1 MADLFFA
8 DLVREAS
15 WGTGSGDL
23 ALGGSIAGHRRFAQA
38 VPPGARFHYS
48 IAGVTHSGE
57 WEVGEGEI
65 GSGNSLLRLPF
76 VSSAGEG
83 EAVPFSPGL
92 KIVAL
97 TVAADWFSRREEGV
111 ADIED
116 VAGLGAALAAKAE
129 AAHGHGVGEVTGL
142 AGALD
147 AKASA
152 EHQHVLAE
160 VEGAAA
166 ALAGKAEAVH
176 GHSMGQVGGLTAA
189 LEGKAAAS
197 HVHAFSDVS
206 GLPAAIDGKAAA
218 GHGHVLSDVS
228 GLAAALE
235 GKAAAGHGH
244 ALSDVTG
251 LAAAIDAKAGLASP
265 SFTGTPSAPT
275 AAAGTN
281 SVQIATTAYV
291 RGEVSALAASAPA
304 LLDTLGE
311 LAAAL
316 GNDSNFAATTS
327 AALAARQPL
336 DAELTAIA
344 GLASAADRL
353 PYFTGAGSAAL
364 ATFTAAGRA
373 LVDDADAAAQRATL
387 GLGGAAVKAVGT
399 SGDTVPVLGGGA
411 TSWAAGASF
420 GGNVTSSGE
429 IHSSAKAVTAKGQW
443 SGLTGS
449 GITAFMDV
457 AGSVVRF
464 GAYNVA
470 AAWQPLEIIGDSVT
484 LKANNVAVAAFT
496 SAGAAVTGN
505 VEASGQFRVAGVKVV
520 GARAQG
526 WSAATGAGS
535 RSTFDTATVTTA
547 QLAERVKALIDDLT
561 AHGLIGS

>member
-38 VPPGARFHYS
+38 VPAGARFHYS

-116 VAGLGAALAAKAE
+116 VAGLEAALAAKAE

-147 AKASA
+147 EKASA

-160 VEGAAA
+160 VEGAAS
-166 ALAGKAEAVH
+166 ALAGKADAVH
-176 GHSMGQVGGLTAA
+176 GHSMGQVSGLAA
-189 LEGKAAAS
+189 ELDGKAAAS
-197 HVHAFSDVS
+197 HGHAF
-206 GLPAAIDGKAAA
+206 
-218 GHGHVLSDVS
+218 SDVS

-244 ALSDVTG
+244 VFSDVSG
-251 LAAAIDAKAGLASP
+251 LADAIGAKAPLASP

-291 RGEVSALAASAPA
+291 RGEVSALAASAPV

-353 PYFTGAGSAAL
+353 PFFTGAGSAAL

-373 LVDDADAAAQRATL
+373 LVDDSDAAAQRATL

-399 SGDTVPVLGGGA
+399 SGDAVPTLGGGA

-429 IHSSAKAVTAKGQW
+429 VHSSAKAVTAKGQW

-457 AGSVVRF
+457 AGTVVRF

-470 AAWQPLEIIGDSVT
+470 AAWQPLEVIGESVT

-496 SAGAAVTGN
+496 SVGAAVTGN

-520 GARAQG
+520 GARTQG
-526 WSAATGAGS
+526 WSAASGAAT
-535 RSTFDTATVTTA
+535 RSGFDTATVTTA
-547 QLAERVKALIDDLT
+547 QLAERVKALIDDLV